1 MKIYVGNLPYSMTG
15 EELEALFAQFGE
27 VMDVFIAIDR
37 ETRRSRGFGFVEMAD
52 DDAVKAIES
61 LHEHEVD
68 GRKLVVNK
76 ARPPKPRY

>member
-1 MKIYVGNLPYSMTG
+1 MKIYVGNLPYSLTD
-15 EELEALFAQFGE
+15 EELGGLFAQFGQ

-52 DDAVKAIES
+52 DDAVKAIEA
-61 LHEHEVD
+61 LHEHEVG